1 VSLPYSPTHCCQ
13 ARGELS
19 VYHDLPGLATT
30 TLSADVQTSG
40 AAGPASPDMLM
51 VLRVDSQRRGF
62 PIGANNPS
70 VGLMMA
76 RLAQECRPHRGPV
89 ATGVRLQDCVRMSGP
104 GGAPVELD
112 VALGKVKACL
122 ACDHFV
128 SPMCVRPLTACCRK
142 YGVVLDLCWSAGRI
156 GGLWPQGCGC
166 RTVCACRGL
175 EEQLWSWMWH
185 SAR

>member
-1 VSLPYSPTHCCQ
+1 MYESNALSERKHTQTDKKVSKHRSHTHHAQLGTRSVSLTCPACCTTAPSAAAAAAVAK

-51 VLRVDSQRRGF
+51 VLRLDSQRRGF
-62 PIGANNPS
+62 PVGANNPS

-89 ATGVRLQDCVRMSGP
+89 ATGVRLQDCVRVSGP

-112 VALGKVKACL
+112 VALGKVRMREC
-122 ACDHFV
+122 F
-128 SPMCVRPLTACCRK
+128 
-142 YGVVLDLCWSAGRI
+142 GVEV
-156 GGLWPQGCGC
+156 
-166 RTVCACRGL
+166 
-175 EEQLWSWMWH
+175 
-185 SAR
+185 

>member
-1 VSLPYSPTHCCQ
+1 
-13 ARGELS
+13 

-112 VALGKVKACL
+112 VALGKVRACSSL
-122 ACDHFV
+122 QFCDQF
-128 SPMCVRPLTACCRK
+128 CVRPTSLAWSVMTHGAPTQSSPTSSPSSLTLSNYCLA
-142 YGVVLDLCWSAGRI
+142 VAATAAVLHFAFAAVLPA
-156 GGLWPQGCGC
+156 WPG
-166 RTVCACRGL
+166 A
-175 EEQLWSWMWH
+175 
-185 SAR
+185 